1 MAEPDKDDDY
11 EVGYGKP
18 PRHGRFQKGQSG
30 NPKGR
35 PPRSRNISTI
45 LQETLFRPV
54 QIKEGGRSRKVSQLE
69 AFMMLVTKTALSG
82 DGAAANRMIRLLPL
96 LIQAVEAEAMRAQA
110 DDDTRSAD
118 QVTSTDTDVLQHFAD
133 MLRAGDF
140 ELDGEADQ

>member
-35 PPRSRNISTI
+35 PPRSRNINTI

-54 QIKEGGRSRKVSQLE
+54 QIKERGRTREVPQLE
-69 AFMMLVTKTALSG
+69 AFMMLAMKTALSG

-96 LIQAVEAEAMRAQA
+96 LTQAVETEVARAQV
-110 DDDTRSAD
+110 DDDTRAVD
-118 QVTSTDTDVLQHFAD
+118 QVTPTDKDVLQHFAD

-140 ELDGEADQ
+140 ELDGEAKQ